1 MSLNSEIIFLEIQKR
16 KSLKIL
22 VTPIPSQL
30 KVMLIMKSNKIKLSQ
45 LQVVRNELRSLKRVI
60 LGIFVVSRK
69 KLEGS
74 LRSNMD
80 KEMKFQGK
88 F

>member
-1 MSLNSEIIFLEIQKR
+1 MQK

-22 VTPIPSQL
+22 WTPISSQL
-30 KVMLIMKSNKIKLSQ
+30 KVMLITKSNKTKLSQ

-60 LGIFVVSRK
+60 LGFFVVSGK

-74 LRSNMD
+74 LRSKMD
-80 KEMKFQGK
+80 KEMKFKGK